1 MKIKQKFTSSL
12 LALALVSS
20 NLVISSALTSDWN
33 NNWAKEQIKIA
44 MDKGWVVTTDKFRP
58 NDSIT
63 RAEFVK
69 VFNKVFQLTKTNN
82 NVFSDTKN
90 HWAKNEIDIAVTN
103 GVCQGTSS
111 TTFEPDAPITREQAA
126 TMISNYK
133 NLADNDLDKLTKYK
147 DENKVSSWA
156 KSSVEGV
163 IESGYMNGYTD
174 NTFKPKNNIT
184 RAEAVVTM
192 TRINDKNDFTPN
204 NSFLAFQKEVLDL
217 VNKERAKAGVSQ
229 LSLDDKLSNVA
240 TIKSQDMIDK
250 NYFDHT
256 SPTYGSPYEMM
267 KQFGISYTIAG
278 ENIAAGQSTPQQVM
292 NDWMNSSGHRGNIL
306 NSSYTKLGVGIA
318 KDANGKLY
326 WTQMFIG

>member
-133 NLADNDLDKLTKYK
+133 KLADNDLDKLTKYK
-147 DENKVSSWA
+147 DANNVSSWA